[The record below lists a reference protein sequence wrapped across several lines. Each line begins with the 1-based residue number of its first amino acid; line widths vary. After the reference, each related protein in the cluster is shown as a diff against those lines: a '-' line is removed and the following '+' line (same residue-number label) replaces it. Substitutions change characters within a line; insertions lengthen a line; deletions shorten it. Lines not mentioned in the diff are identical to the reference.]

1 MDLVLLNL
9 TDSLRLE
16 KKLSLPIAKNT
27 IENHMTFLIEGNN
40 MMPSKTYTL
49 DLHDV
54 VMFEVSVTLG
64 NIPGNL
70 LISSEKK
77 GWETTFSPTQ
87 LNGETVWLDQDSPPH
102 FGRGNPQIHESAQ
115 EAMNE
120 AIDAGIT
127 QLTISADSPFL
138 FPVEKA
144 DETE

>member
-1 MDLVLLNL
+1 MTDDQQHAPTPELVL
-9 TDSLRLE
+9 
-16 KKLSLPIAKNT
+16 
-27 IENHMTFLIEGNN
+27 
-40 MMPSKTYTL
+40 SKTYTL
-49 DLHDV
+49 DLSDAI
-54 VMFEVSVTLG
+54 MFEVSATLG
-64 NIPGNL
+64 DVSGRL

-77 GWETTFSPTQ
+77 GWETTFSPTR
-87 LNGETVWLDQDSPPH
+87 LDRATVWLDQDSPPH